1 MMADGVRKLQGNLAA
16 GALAAL
22 GSGQAA
28 SPLESGS
35 LLPLG
40 GAGGRGSR
48 GGVSLPVRLPD
59 IRLP

>member
-1 MMADGVRKLQGNLAA
+1 MRKLQGNLAA

-22 GSGQAA
+22 GSSQLA
-28 SPLESGS
+28 SPLDSGS

-40 GAGGRGSR
+40 GNSSGGSR
-48 GGVSLPVRLPD
+48 GGVSLPIGLPD

>member
-1 MMADGVRKLQGNLAA
+1 MMADGVRKLQGHLAA

-22 GSGQAA
+22 GSGQPA

-35 LLPLG
+35 LLPLPGTG
-40 GAGGRGSR
+40 GSGRA
-48 GGVSLPVRLPD
+48 GVSLPVGLSD